1 VKNLRRSLIG
11 ATAVVAIAISA
22 SAQQPTGSNQQQNQS
37 MQGMQMEQSHQGNMN
52 KMMDRCRTT
61 MQSMMQT
68 NERAKRDIDA
78 AKTSNDT
85 AKMKAALGEA
95 EEAID
100 RMNEHMSACM
110 SMMNMMHN
118 MHGMGE
124 GMMGGQQGTHSQ
136 QPQR

>member
-1 VKNLRRSLIG
+1 MKNFRRSLVG
-11 ATAVVAIAISA
+11 TAAAVAIAISA
-22 SAQQPTGSNQQQNQS
+22 SAQQPTTSNQPQN
-37 MQGMQMEQSHQGNMN
+37 QGMQMGQSHQGNMN

-78 AKTSNDT
+78 ARASNDA
-85 AKMKAALGEA
+85 AKMKSALGEA
-95 EEAID
+95 EQAID
-100 RMNEHMSACM
+100 QMNDHMSTCM
-110 SMMNMMHN
+110 SMMNMMQN
-118 MHGMGE
+118 MHGMGS